1 MVHGQASIWE
11 VRDVADDVKKVWNA
25 AKGGWEIGEEIN
37 EKTGA
42 GDAWG
47 DAAYAQDPE
56 LAKSAADDWD
66 KGDHAKAVGKFV
78 YASGAALVDG
88 VGDFF
93 EGLTG
98 QVDAEAPTVNIESH
112 EDVSMSSSSVSYEDP
127 PPPPSDE

>member
-1 MVHGQASIWE
+1 MVHGLAGIWE
-11 VRDVADDVKKVWNA
+11 VRIVSEEVKKVWDA

-47 DAAYAQDPE
+47 DAAYEQDPE

-78 YASGAALVDG
+78 YASGAALVEG

-98 QVDAEAPTVNIESH
+98 QVDAEAPPAIEIESH
-112 EDVSMSSSSVSYEDP
+112 EEVSMSSSSVAYEDP
-127 PPPPSDE
+127 PPPPNE

>member
-1 MVHGQASIWE
+1 VSE
-11 VRDVADDVKKVWNA
+11 EVKKVWNA
-25 AKGGWEIGEEIN
+25 AKGGWEVGKEIN
-37 EKTGA
+37 EETGA

-47 DAAYAQDPE
+47 DAAYAQDPA

-78 YASGAALVDG
+78 YASGAALVEG

-98 QVDAEAPTVNIESH
+98 QVDAEAPKVEIESH
-112 EDVSMSSSSVSYEDP
+112 EDVSMRSSSVAYEDP

>member
-1 MVHGQASIWE
+1 MGDSENPVLEGLE
-11 VRDVADDVKKVWNA
+11 KVEETF
-25 AKGGWEIGEEIN
+25 KGAYEWGERVGEE
-37 EKTGA
+37 TGITPGWA
-42 GDAWG
+42 NS
-47 DAAYAQDPE
+47 AYEQDPE

-98 QVDAEAPTVNIESH
+98 QVDAEAPPAIEIESH
-112 EDVSMSSSSVSYEDP
+112 EEVSMSSSSVAYEDP
-127 PPPPSDE
+127 PPPPSE

>member
-1 MVHGQASIWE
+1 M
-11 VRDVADDVKKVWNA
+11 ADDVKKVWNA

-98 QVDAEAPTVNIESH
+98 QVDAEAAPTVNIESH
-112 EDVSMSSSSVSYEDP
+112 EEVSMSSSSVAYEDP
-127 PPPPSDE
+127 PPPPSEE